1 MNKIGDTDTIFDF
14 ESKHTRAF
22 SYYGWEL
29 NNSHAFYN
37 YMIGYKK
44 AADAAFEAF
53 REAFLCGDN
62 EVEDTVCY
70 PLIYLYRHMTEL
82 LLKYSFVEL
91 KSNRTKEEIT
101 SYLNIGHDLQR
112 LWNGVKQDYE
122 RLSKRTGI
130 DVDIAAINHYI
141 NELSLVDSSSMAYR
155 YPINKK
161 LDRFHHEDL
170 RLNMP
175 KLKDRMDAFYDYMTE
190 VVYQL
195 SKHLEDDEYDSEFDK
210 CFCSALMESL
220 NKIKEAFAKI
230 EGNIEEDKQN
240 KSDDVW
246 LKMSDI
252 DTNSDKVNAVHQWIN
267 SFSETEKSIL
277 LLLYYTG
284 RQIPENRLAIEPNER
299 HKDVIKLLYGNAH
312 DEFELD
318 SQRSFAKDEAFEMHI
333 AYGNRISLN
342 NIKLT
347 LEYLGVTL

>member
-1 MNKIGDTDTIFDF
+1 MNKISDTDTIFDF

-91 KSNRTKEEIT
+91 KNNRTKEEIT
-101 SYLNIGHDLQR
+101 TYLNNGHNLER
-112 LWNGVKQDYE
+112 LWNGVKPDYE

-130 DVDIAAINHYI
+130 EVNISAINHYI

-155 YPINKK
+155 YPINKR

-170 RLNMP
+170 RLYIP

-190 VVYQL
+190 VVFQL
-195 SKHLEDDEYDSEFDK
+195 SKHLEDDEYNEEFDK
-210 CFCSALMESL
+210 NFCSALRESL
-220 NKIKEAFAKI
+220 NKVKEALAKI
-230 EGNIEEDKQN
+230 EGNIEEKRQER
-240 KSDDVW
+240 SDDVW

-252 DTNSDKVNAVHQWIN
+252 DIDSDKVNVVHQWIN
-267 SFSETEKSIL
+267 TFSEIEKSIL

-284 RQIPENRLAIEPNER
+284 RQIPENRLAVDPDER
-299 HKDVIKLLYGNAH
+299 HKDVIRLLYGNAH
-312 DEFELD
+312 DEFKLD
-318 SQRSFAKDEAFEMHI
+318 SQRSSSKDEAFEMHI
-333 AYGNRISLN
+333 AYGNGISLN
-342 NIKLT
+342 NIKRT
-347 LEYLGVTL
+347 LEYLDITI